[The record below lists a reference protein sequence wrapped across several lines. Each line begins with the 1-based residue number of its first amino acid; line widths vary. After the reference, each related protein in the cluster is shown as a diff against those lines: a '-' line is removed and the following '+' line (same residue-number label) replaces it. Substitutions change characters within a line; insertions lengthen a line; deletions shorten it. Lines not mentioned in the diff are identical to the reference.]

1 MLTGRRRYRA
11 VFAGRRMAGRFP
23 IDASYR
29 DARDTIHPATTTMT
43 DTRPKS
49 VGVAV
54 NQNTIRRSQT

>member
-1 MLTGRRRYRA
+1 
-11 VFAGRRMAGRFP
+11 MAGRLS